1 MGRRIT
7 LRTGTEM
14 GMADHDGG
22 HKARCTSALSLSRA
36 VQKPHKG
43 FEFVSLLFLLG
54 AIFFKEWTRNFA
66 SVMALFNYFIRI
78 KPLLKMAYIE
88 KELQI
93 YTY

>member
-7 LRTGTEM
+7 LRMGTEM

-54 AIFFKEWTRNFA
+54 AIFFQGMDTEFCFRRG
-66 SVMALFNYFIRI
+66 SI
-78 KPLLKMAYIE
+78 
-88 KELQI
+88 
-93 YTY
+93 

>member
-22 HKARCTSALSLSRA
+22 PQSTVHLGPLSLSRA

-54 AIFFKEWTRNFA
+54 ANFFQGMDTEFCFRHG
-66 SVMALFNYFIRI
+66 SI
-78 KPLLKMAYIE
+78 
-88 KELQI
+88 
-93 YTY
+93 